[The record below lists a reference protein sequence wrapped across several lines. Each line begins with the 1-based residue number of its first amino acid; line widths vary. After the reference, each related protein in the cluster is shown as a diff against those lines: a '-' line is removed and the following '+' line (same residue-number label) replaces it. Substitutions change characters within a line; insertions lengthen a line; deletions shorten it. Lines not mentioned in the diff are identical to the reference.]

1 MADLIPPGSPES
13 RPIHSAAMSTP
24 LRRRFAGL
32 CGALVL
38 VVTLAACGSSDSSSA
53 GGGFRLSASQLTP
66 TTTSTVPVPSHLV
79 AAATAKV
86 PEVQVLEQR
95 PGDAKPASA
104 TPTAS
109 KQLPPIPRVGL
120 NSAGSRKTPDGWA
133 FSNPT
138 YFKNPLV
145 FAVLK
150 TDGDWLEVMVP
161 ARPNGS
167 TGWIK
172 ASDVDVTLHRY
183 RMELTLSTFH
193 LQVFDGDDVVV
204 ETDVVIGKDSTPT
217 PLGTFYLN
225 EKIKQS
231 SPAGAY
237 GPWILSTSGYSEAL
251 DTFDG
256 GLPVVGFH
264 GTNQPQLIGT
274 RSSNGCVRMP
284 NDVVTQLADLLP
296 AGTPIEI
303 RA

>member
-1 MADLIPPGSPES
+1 
-13 RPIHSAAMSTP
+13 MSTP
-24 LRRRFAGL
+24 SRRRLAGL
-32 CGALVL
+32 LGAFALVL
-38 VVTLAACGSSDSSSA
+38 SLAACGSSDSSA
-53 GGGFRLSASQLTP
+53 GSGFRLSASQLTP
-66 TTTSTVPVPSHLV
+66 STTTTVPVPSHLV
-79 AAATAKV
+79 AVATAKI
-86 PEVQVLEQR
+86 PEVEVLEQR
-95 PGDAKPASA
+95 PGEAKPASA
-104 TPTAS
+104 TQTPS

-120 NSAGSRKTPDGWA
+120 NSAGSRKTGEGWA

-145 FAVLK
+145 FEVLK
-150 TDGDWLEVMVP
+150 VDGDWLQVMVP

-193 LQVFDGDDVVV
+193 LQVFDGDDVLV

-217 PLGTFYLN
+217 PEGTFYLN

-264 GTNQPQLIGT
+264 GTNQPGLIGT
-274 RSSNGCVRMP
+274 KSSNGCVRMP
-284 NDVVTQLADLLP
+284 NDVVTKLADLLP